1 MRLVRARGLAWRL
14 SFSGTK
20 ARGDAETPL
29 DAGSSRWRPKQM
41 VAQPSIT
48 RIMST
53 AIETILA
60 MHIDER
66 DLRELEQLQRLGETW

>member
-1 MRLVRARGLAWRL
+1 
-14 SFSGTK
+14 
-20 ARGDAETPL
+20 
-29 DAGSSRWRPKQM
+29 M